1 MGEKIVSE
9 HTKGL
14 LALFRNGQ
22 SVGSTD
28 GTGVCEVWPRDENGF
43 PDSEGKANARRIVA
57 CWNVLDGYA
66 TEELEGV
73 TLSEFVAK
81 QAYLNEMTTNDGL
94 NISMSGMAL
103 QMVAASFAGQFKAN
117 GATNYLEL
125 SGNHP
130 ETGPFTI
137 TMQRTHGLTPAQKL
151 AAMTKQRDV
160 LLDALN
166 GVQGV
171 MNNSQGVTGWHKNG
185 AIASWDELLPEV
197 ATAIEFVEGEQS

>member
-1 MGEKIVSE
+1 MTE

-22 SVGSTD
+22 SVGSVD
-28 GTGVCEVWPRDENGF
+28 GYGVCELWPRTDEGFPNCEGKENG
-43 PDSEGKANARRIVA
+43 RRIVA
-57 CWNVLDGYA
+57 CWNLLDGYA
-66 TEELEGV
+66 TEDLEGV
-73 TLSEFVAK
+73 TLAEFVAK

-117 GATNYLEL
+117 GATNYLEM

-137 TMQRTHGLTPAQKL
+137 TMQRKHGLTPAEKL

-160 LLDALN
+160 LLDALYA
-166 GVQGV
+166 VQSV
-171 MNNSQGVTGWHKNG
+171 MNSSEGVAGWHKNG
-185 AIASWDELLPEV
+185 DIASWDKVLPEV
-197 ATAIEFVEGEQS
+197 ADALEFVEGEQS

>member
-1 MGEKIVSE
+1 MTA

-22 SVGSTD
+22 SVGSVD
-28 GTGVCEVWPRDENGF
+28 GYGVCELWPRTDEGFPNCEGKENG
-43 PDSEGKANARRIVA
+43 RRIVA
-57 CWNVLDGYA
+57 CWNLLDGYA

-73 TLSEFVAK
+73 TLAEFVAK
-81 QAYLNEMTTNDGL
+81 QAFISQFDANDGINL
-94 NISMSGMAL
+94 SISGVAVQL
-103 QMVAASFAGQFKAN
+103 LAASFAGQFKAN

-137 TMQRTHGLTPAQKL
+137 TMQRTHGFTPAQKL

-166 GVQGV
+166 GVLGV
-171 MNNSQGVTGWHKNG
+171 MNNSQGVAGWHQNG
-185 AIASWDELLPEV
+185 AIAAWDELLPEV
-197 ATAIEFVEGEQS
+197 ATALEFVEGEQS